1 MNKKPIKQAIHGIRG
16 QELQDAIVPLV
27 RKPTAATML
36 KTTLAFTLAGEHD
49 ELTDEY
55 GEPVAD
61 DKGFPLLYD
70 IQNNQTGK
78 ITPAEE
84 LKNAYA
90 KVTYTGTKAR
100 YYVKRS
106 GSGKFYNPIGT
117 YEEGRHTKQLKHAG
131 KAEWEYKEVNNRV
144 FINYLNFLRSR
155 NLAWLLNAEREAI

>member
-1 MNKKPIKQAIHGIRG
+1 MGKTKQAVHGIRG
-16 QELQDAIVPLV
+16 KELEDAIIPLV

-70 IQNNQTGK
+70 IQNNKTGK

-106 GSGKFYNPIGT
+106 GSGKFFNPIGT
-117 YEEGRHTKQLKHAG
+117 YTEGRHTKQLRHAG
-131 KAEWEYKEVNNRV
+131 KAEWEFKEVNNRV

>member
-1 MNKKPIKQAIHGIRG
+1 MSKTKQQVHGIRG
-16 QELQDAIVPLV
+16 KELADAIVPLV

-117 YEEGRHTKQLKHAG
+117 YTEGRHTKQLRHAG

>member
-1 MNKKPIKQAIHGIRG
+1 MKKTREEVHGIRG
-16 QELQDAIVPLV
+16 AALEAAIVPLV
-27 RKPTAATML
+27 RKPTTASIL
-36 KTTLAFTLAGEHD
+36 KTTLTFTIKGEED

-55 GEPVAD
+55 GEPVAGE
-61 DKGFPLLYD
+61 KGFPLLYD
-70 IQNNQTGK
+70 IQNNKTGK

-117 YEEGRHTKQLKHAG
+117 YTEGRHTKQLRHAG
-131 KAEWEYKEVNNRV
+131 KAEWEFKEVNNRV
-144 FINYLNFLRSR
+144 FLNYLNFLRSR